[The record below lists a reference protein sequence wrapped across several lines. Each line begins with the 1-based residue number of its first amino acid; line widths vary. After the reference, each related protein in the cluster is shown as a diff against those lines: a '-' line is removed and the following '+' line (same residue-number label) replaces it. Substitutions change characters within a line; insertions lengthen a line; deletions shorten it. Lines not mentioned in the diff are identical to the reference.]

1 MKKGSTMVKHIILWK
16 LRSELSESEKIEV
29 KKNAKEALEALVGK
43 VPGLLFVQ
51 VNIEGLQSSNADMM
65 LDTTLESEEAL
76 KNYQSHPDHVYV
88 ANTFVRPFTE
98 TRMCLDYEE

>member
-1 MKKGSTMVKHIILWK
+1 MVKHIILWR

-29 KKNAKEALEALVGK
+29 KKNAKAALEELALK
-43 VPGLLFVQ
+43 VPGLLFVK

-65 LDTTLESEEAL
+65 LDTTLESEDAL
-76 KNYQSHPDHVYV
+76 KAYQSHPDHVYV